1 MLFNIKNFVSS
12 INRSWINFKLQTQ
25 IILATTL
32 LISILVSSI
41 ASWSVTTIQEQINT
55 TNTKFNTDLNLLL
68 SSNLISL
75 LENNKN
81 NELRDFCERFYENTP
96 TIRYILLI
104 EKSGLSYG
112 IPYNYNEIFSLPDE
126 TTKNLIVTKKE
137 LINLPSNTF
146 YGFLLIGSNS
156 NPNLLN
162 NLLITNEI
170 LISFIIIFL
179 IVLILGIIINRII
192 IIEPLNE
199 LSQGLKDI
207 GGGNFSRR
215 LKLNLTG
222 ELKDL
227 IINFNEMG
235 CWLELYEKRNKQQ
248 LLNEKIKLESLITTV
263 TDGTILLD
271 TNLKIVL
278 LNSAAIKLFGWK
290 TKTLLIGTSIWD
302 HLPRNLQ
309 KKMFITL
316 QTILLYSNSVTFY
329 GEVFN
334 DTLQL
339 QKKAIRII
347 LNIIYDSQERNRIPI
362 GIGITLQDTTKELE
376 LDKTQNRFMSNISH
390 ELRTPLFNIKSFIE
404 TIQEYDYSLSI
415 WQKRYFLNIV
425 NKETNRLTRLVNDIL
440 CISKLDSI
448 QNVCL
453 ESIDL
458 IETFTQT
465 KLNYQITARDKNLYL
480 HSELIFNNLTVKGN
494 KDLLLQVLTNLVGNA
509 LKFTYG
515 GGEIIIRA
523 YQIGSFKKARLRVEI
538 VDTGI
543 GIIDNYQQE
552 IFQRFYRIENNVHTL
567 KGTGLGL
574 SISKTILLQ
583 HNTTINV
590 ISRFNVG
597 SIFWFD
603 LLIG

>member
-41 ASWSVTTIQEQINT
+41 ASWSVTTIQEQINV
-55 TNTKFNTDLNLLL
+55 TNNRLTTDLNSLL

-75 LENNKN
+75 LENNKS
-81 NELRDFCERFYENTP
+81 NEINEFCECFYENTP
-96 TIRYILLI
+96 TIRYILFI

-112 IPYNYNEIFSLPDE
+112 IPYNYNEIFSLAEE
-126 TTKNLIVTKKE
+126 TTKNLTVTKRE
-137 LINLPSNTF
+137 LVNPSNNNF
-146 YGFLLIGSNS
+146 YGFLLIGNNS

-170 LISFIIIFL
+170 ILSFFIIFW
-179 IVLILGIIINRII
+179 IVLILGIIFNRII
-192 IIEPLNE
+192 IIGPLNE
-199 LSQGLKDI
+199 LSHGLKEI
-207 GGGNFSRR
+207 GDGNFSKR

-227 IINFNEMG
+227 IISFNEMG
-235 CWLELYEKRNKQQ
+235 RWLELYEKRNKEQ

-271 TNLKIVL
+271 TNLRIVL

-290 TKTLLIGTSIWD
+290 AKTRLIGTSIWD

-309 KKMFITL
+309 KKMFIIL
-316 QTILLYSNSVTFY
+316 QTILLDSSSAVFY
-329 GEVFN
+329 GEVVN

-339 QKKAIRII
+339 QKKSVRII
-347 LNIIYDSQERNRIPI
+347 LNIIYDSQDLNRIPI

-376 LDKTQNRFMSNISH
+376 LDKTQNRFMGNISH

-404 TIQEYDYSLSI
+404 TIQEYDYTLSA
-415 WQKRYFLNIV
+415 WQKRDFLNIV

-440 CISKLDSI
+440 CISKLDSVK
-448 QNVCL
+448 NVSL

-465 KLNYQITARDKNLYL
+465 KLNYQITARDKNLHL
-480 HSELIFNNLTVKGN
+480 HSELVFNNTIVKGN

-509 LKFTYG
+509 LKFTYSE
-515 GGEIIIRA
+515 GEIIIRA
-523 YQIGSFKKARLRVEI
+523 YRIDSLKKARLRVEI

-543 GIIDNYQQE
+543 GIIGNYQQD

-574 SISKTILLQ
+574 SIAKTILSQ
-583 HNTTINV
+583 HNTTINIV
-590 ISRFNVG
+590 SKFNVG
-597 SIFWFD
+597 SVFWFD
-603 LLIG
+603 LLAN